1 MLASLHDRALMGHF
15 HRFSTQ
21 KLQTVLDTYSA
32 RDIGCRHKGG
42 DKQHS
47 PSEHQA
53 GHPEDM
59 NRNNLG
65 NNDI

>member
-1 MLASLHDRALMGHF
+1 MGP
-15 HRFSTQ
+15 
-21 KLQTVLDTYSA
+21 
-32 RDIGCRHKGG
+32 RHKGG

-47 PSEHQA
+47 PSSEHQA
-53 GHPEDM
+53 GHLEDM